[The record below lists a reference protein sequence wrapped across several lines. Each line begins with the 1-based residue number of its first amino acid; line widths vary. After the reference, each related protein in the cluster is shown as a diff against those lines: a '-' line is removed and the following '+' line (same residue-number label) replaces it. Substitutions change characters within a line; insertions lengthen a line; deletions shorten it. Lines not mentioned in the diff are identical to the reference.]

1 MWTRGFQAPGWEG
14 KVSAW
19 SDWYALGVS
28 IEQLLVRTSRTCA
41 ASSVQ
46 CTVVW
51 QLCMGGAPVWSVVV
65 FVFSL
70 QEERPVPAGSD
81 GCAELATRLR
91 LPDQPAEYYRSAL
104 RDFHVGK
111 HLPTQSPGAGSPDL
125 AR

>member
-46 CTVVW
+46 WYGSYVW
-51 QLCMGGAPVWSVVV
+51 AVHLSGRWLCLFFLCRRSARSQLAAMAAPSWPHASVCRISQRSTTGALCVTSMLASTYPPRAPV
-65 FVFSL
+65 
-70 QEERPVPAGSD
+70 
-81 GCAELATRLR
+81 LAPQT
-91 LPDQPAEYYRSAL
+91 
-104 RDFHVGK
+104 
-111 HLPTQSPGAGSPDL
+111 
-125 AR
+125 